1 MSSTQKEIKI
11 KKIEIAVTELL
22 AWENKAKDL
31 KN

>member
-1 MSSTQKEIKI
+1 MSSPQKEAKV

-22 AWENKAKDL
+22 AWENKSKDL